1 MDGNQKT
8 HQGSHSSREDEG
20 PSNCEENQQ
29 QASSDIIS
37 MEHLR
42 RLVRLLDQSDVSELE
57 VKRPEDG
64 TRLILRKVK
73 AAEVNGQPDGSMP
86 MLQADTPAT
95 ASSSLSATTPRE
107 TKHTIVAHLVG
118 IFHTWG
124 NRKGS
129 VLVTI
134 GDQVKAGQLV
144 ATVESLNVI
153 NEVETPIAGRF
164 VEILVQEGQ
173 PVEYG
178 QPLMVIDS
186 AGEEERN

>member
-1 MDGNQKT
+1 M
-8 HQGSHSSREDEG
+8 
-20 PSNCEENQQ
+20 
-29 QASSDIIS
+29 
-37 MEHLR
+37 LR
-42 RLVRLLDQSDVSELE
+42 
-57 VKRPEDG
+57 
-64 TRLILRKVK
+64 
-73 AAEVNGQPDGSMP
+73 
-86 MLQADTPAT
+86 ADTPAT
-95 ASSSLSATTPRE
+95 ASSSLSATTPLE

-124 NRKGS
+124 SRKGS

-153 NEVETPIAGRF
+153 NEVETPIAGR
-164 VEILVQEGQ
+164 VIEILVQEGQ

-186 AGEEERN
+186 AGEEDRD